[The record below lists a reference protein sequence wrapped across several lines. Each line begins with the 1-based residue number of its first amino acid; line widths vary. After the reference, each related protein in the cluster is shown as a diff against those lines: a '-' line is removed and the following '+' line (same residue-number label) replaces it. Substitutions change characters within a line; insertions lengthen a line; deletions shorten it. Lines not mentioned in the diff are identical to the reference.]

1 MGRQFISLR
10 SIGYGIGKGLGAE
23 KAAVTLP

>member
-10 SIGYGIGKGLGAE
+10 SIGYGIGEEWGAE